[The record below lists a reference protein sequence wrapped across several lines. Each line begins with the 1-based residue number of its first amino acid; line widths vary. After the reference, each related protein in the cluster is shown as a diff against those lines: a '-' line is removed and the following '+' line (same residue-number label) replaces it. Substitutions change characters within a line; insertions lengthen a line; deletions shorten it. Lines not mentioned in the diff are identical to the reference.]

1 MKKLLFILTIII
13 SLTLIGNIGQSE
25 EESTFKAVTKDGEIA
40 TIGQIE
46 IAEIYP
52 TSRVWT
58 LNLIDFYLERHKE
71 TIEKQKDYIK
81 QLTEIRAKVEEE
93 AKKIKLKTKDS
104 KI

>member
-1 MKKLLFILTIII
+1 MKNLIII
-13 SLTLIGNIGQSE
+13 LAAIFLLAWSGGAGFC
-25 EESTFKAVTKDGEIA
+25 EESSFKAITKDGEIA
-40 TIGQIE
+40 TIGQVE

-58 LNLIDFYLERHKE
+58 LDLIDFYLERHKE

-81 QLTEIRAKVEEE
+81 QLTEIRAKVEAE
-93 AKKIKLKTKDS
+93 AKKIKLKTKDP